1 MVSFIYF
8 CCMTCYSTLSY
19 PSSSSLSFTFSECYL
34 NCFRAHVKTVH
45 VKKEQSAT
53 HYTDLT
59 VIIANEVQGVLSKVK
74 LKFVSGT
81 VVFIFAEAA

>member
-1 MVSFIYF
+1 M
-8 CCMTCYSTLSY
+8 
-19 PSSSSLSFTFSECYL
+19 
-34 NCFRAHVKTVH
+34 KTIH

-59 VIIANEVQGVLSKVK
+59 VTIANEVQGVLSKVK

-81 VVFIFAEAA
+81 VIFIFAKAA

>member
-1 MVSFIYF
+1 M
-8 CCMTCYSTLSY
+8 
-19 PSSSSLSFTFSECYL
+19 
-34 NCFRAHVKTVH
+34 KTIH

-59 VIIANEVQGVLSKVK
+59 VTIANEVQGVLSKVK

-81 VVFIFAEAA
+81 VISFLPRLHSIARFISLASVGQRLQVEMI

>member
-1 MVSFIYF
+1 M
-8 CCMTCYSTLSY
+8 
-19 PSSSSLSFTFSECYL
+19 
-34 NCFRAHVKTVH
+34 KTVH

-81 VVFIFAEAA
+81 VISFFPRLHSIARFISLASVGQRLQVEMI